1 LPFDKIKIDR
11 SFIRDLDDDESARNI
26 VRTLLDLCGH
36 MRLDCVAE
44 GVETAAHAAILRELG
59 CPVLQGYHFSRPLG
73 AEQARALA
81 NAESS
86 PVAQAG

>member
-1 LPFDKIKIDR
+1 
-11 SFIRDLDDDESARNI
+11 
-26 VRTLLDLCGH
+26 

-44 GVETAAHAAILRELG
+44 GVETAAHADILRELG
-59 CPVLQGYHFSRPLG
+59 CPVLQGYHFARPLG

-81 NAESS
+81 NAENP